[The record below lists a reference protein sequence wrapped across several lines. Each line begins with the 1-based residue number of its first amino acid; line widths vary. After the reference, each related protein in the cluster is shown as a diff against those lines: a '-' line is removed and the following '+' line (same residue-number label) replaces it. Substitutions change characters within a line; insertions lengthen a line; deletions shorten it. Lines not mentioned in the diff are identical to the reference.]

1 MIRVHEMVR
10 FHLCLLDSAG
20 RAWHLGQGRAAY
32 VSGIAVPETPSTP
45 SVDGRAW
52 RSGEGHLTE
61 APTQLESGQM
71 LAKVESQATSANP
84 DPSRA
89 KASTL
94 RRPRRDQVQ
103 ASVAQVMARFK
114 GCARCS
120 LFLADFCLHH
130 SSQEFEAAVA
140 GSEGDR
146 LSLPWDQGMRNG
158 IEKSYGIRIDNESYY
173 VSGLCPECH
182 RTFVYLEDI
191 AERPKL
197 LVDK

>member
-1 MIRVHEMVR
+1 MV
-10 FHLCLLDSAG
+10 
-20 RAWHLGQGRAAY
+20 
-32 VSGIAVPETPSTP
+32 
-45 SVDGRAW
+45 
-52 RSGEGHLTE
+52 
-61 APTQLESGQM
+61 
-71 LAKVESQATSANP
+71 AKAKSQAADEDP

-89 KASTL
+89 KVSTL

-120 LFLADFCLHH
+120 LFLADYYLHH
-130 SSQEFEAAVA
+130 SQGEFEAAVA

-146 LSLPWDQGMRNG
+146 ISLPWDQGMRDR

-173 VSGLCPECH
+173 FSLLCPECH
-182 RTFVYLEDI
+182 RTLVYLEDTG
-191 AERPKL
+191 ERPQL